1 MAGIKEELE
10 LAKRAKVAIEGKLT
24 KEAIEVLREATSI
37 AIEQVVFS
45 GEGPLTDARH
55 KVALALPK
63 VTGAL
68 GQPSQDQIDD
78 AKSAIE
84 LWIEELERSL

>member
-1 MAGIKEELE
+1 MATLKEELA
-10 LAKRAKVAIEGKLT
+10 LAKQAKAAIEGKLT
-24 KEAIEVLREATSI
+24 NEAVEVFRKAYHMAVTQPALS
-37 AIEQVVFS
+37 S
-45 GEGPLTDARH
+45 EGSLTDARH